1 MQDDLHIV
9 TGGTGFI
16 GSALILELLQRTSA
30 RVVALVRPDERG
42 ATRRLHEEL
51 ILEIFLW
58 KNVSFSLDEENFP
71 ADDAERKQYGL
82 GPLAERYAEVL
93 GRDLTPGEQDKE
105 RTRFS
110 RAPVVIGV
118 VSVPRDNPKIPQWEM
133 FLSAGAAAMN
143 LLHAAH
149 ALGFGANWITNWYAD
164 DAKACAMLGLAPGER
179 AVGFVHIGTPQGE
192 GPDRPRPDVPAI
204 LSEYSGPRGEG

>member
-1 MQDDLHIV
+1 MTISLKDHLRTRKSHPIAQLAEPGPDDSQIAELVAMASRVPDH
-9 TGGTGFI
+9 GKLQPWRFI
-16 GSALILELLQRTSA
+16 LY
-30 RVVALVRPDERG
+30 RG
-42 ATRRLHEEL
+42 AARHAIGEH
-51 ILEIFLW
+51 
-58 KNVSFSLDEENFP
+58 
-71 ADDAERKQYGL
+71 
-82 GPLAERYAEVL
+82 LAERYAEVL

-164 DAKACAMLGLAPGER
+164 DAKARAMLGLAPGER